1 MPMFIC
7 PLFSGSK
14 GNSTFIATEDTAIL
28 VDAGMSARQIGYGLE
43 RVSASYDHIAAV
55 VITHEH
61 IDHIRAISVISRRYD
76 IPIYANENTWNAILN
91 MKSFNDIPIKNRVMF
106 DGDFYVGSLAV
117 SPFKISHDAADPV
130 GYSIFSGNKKA
141 VVATDTGYFTKAA
154 MAAASGADAC
164 VIESNHDIHMLENGP
179 YPVSLKNRI
188 LSRKGHLSNL
198 DSALALEKIIE
209 SGCRNF
215 SLAHLSQDNNTPE
228 AAFDSAAAAVARLG
242 AKVGKDVHIHIAPQF
257 GPGDAIII

>member
-28 VDAGMSARQIGYGLE
+28 VDAGTSARQVGFALE
-43 RVSASYDHIAAV
+43 RVSAGFEHLKAV

-76 IPIYANENTWNAILN
+76 VPIYANENTWNAILN

-106 DGDFYVGSLAV
+106 DGDFYVGSLAI
-117 SPFKISHDAADPV
+117 SPFKISHDSADPV
-130 GYSIFSGNKKA
+130 GYSIYSGNKKA

-154 MAAASGADAC
+154 MSAALGADAC
-164 VIESNHDIHMLENGP
+164 VLESNHDVHMLENGP
-179 YPVSLKNRI
+179 YPVHLKNRI
-188 LSRKGHLSNL
+188 LSRKGHLSNH
-198 DSALALEKIIE
+198 DSSRVIEQIIE

-228 AAFDSAAAAVARLG
+228 AAFDSAAKAAHNLG
-242 AKVGKDVHIHIAPQF
+242 AKVGKDVNIYVAPQF

>member
-28 VDAGMSARQIGYGLE
+28 VDAGMSARAIGFALE
-43 RVSASYDHIAAV
+43 NVSASYEHIKAV

-76 IPIYANENTWNAILN
+76 IPIYANEDTWNTILN
-91 MKSFNDIPIKNRVMF
+91 MKSFNDIPLKNRVLF
-106 DGDFYVGSLAV
+106 DGDFYVGSLAI

-130 GYSIFSGNKKA
+130 GFSVFSDNRKA
-141 VVATDTGYFTKAA
+141 VVATDTGYFTKDALSAA
-154 MAAASGADAC
+154 MGADAC
-164 VIESNHDIHMLENGP
+164 VIESNHDVHMLENGP
-179 YPVSLKNRI
+179 YPVRLKNRI
-188 LSRKGHLSNL
+188 LSRKGHLSNH
-198 DSALALEKIIE
+198 DSAQVMEQIIQ
-209 SGCRNF
+209 SGCRHF

-228 AAFDSAAAAVARLG
+228 AAFDSASAAVSRLG
-242 AKVGKDVHIHIAPQF
+242 AKVGKDVHIHVAPQF